1 MSKRKHIKDAPN
13 WPVLRRT
20 LAEKVG
26 KSEAEIDELAESWDS
41 LDLVE
46 LVMALE
52 EAFKTEIRL

>member
-1 MSKRKHIKDAPN
+1 MAKRKHIKDTPE
-13 WPVLRRT
+13 WPALRKT

-26 KSEAEIDELAESWDS
+26 KSETEIDELAESWDS

-52 EAFKTEIRL
+52 EAFNTEIHL